1 MAHALLVNGT
11 DLATLGAKVR
21 GVTGMGTMP
30 QTRLPTTRVAGRA
43 GLLATGTRAS
53 DVSPRTV
60 SVTFTLRPRSLAG
73 MAAAL
78 DQLHALCGE
87 GIVRLQDG
95 RDPAKC
101 CYGLFESS
109 DERAFDPQYFA
120 PDPVSEF
127 TFRFTCLD
135 PFRYNVAGTVIGLP
149 VAATP
154 YAVVLG
160 NQAVAPVLRIFGA
173 VTNPGAVYRDAQ
185 GVARCTLG
193 YTITLGANDWL
204 EHDFDTGVVRK
215 SVAGT
220 VTVDYSLWTTK
231 SDGLLVLNPLHG
243 DAVSGAGPTLE
254 VTGSGATAEVRYVE
268 AFT

>member
-21 GVTGMGTMP
+21 SVTGMGVYP
-30 QTRLPTTRVAGRA
+30 GTRLPTTRVAGRA
-43 GLLATGTRAS
+43 GLLATAARAGE
-53 DVSPRTV
+53 VSPRTV
-60 SVTFTLRPRSLAG
+60 TVTFTLRPGSLSA

-78 DQLHALCGE
+78 DQLYALCGA
-87 GIVRLQDG
+87 GLVRLQDG

-101 CYGLFESS
+101 CYGILEGS

-120 PDPVSEF
+120 PDPASEF

-135 PFRYNVAGTVIGLP
+135 PYRYAVAGTVIGLA

-154 YAVVLG
+154 YALVLG
-160 NQAVAPVLRIFGA
+160 GLPVAPVLRIFGG
-173 VTNPGAVYRDAQ
+173 VTNPGAIYRDAQ
-185 GVARCTLG
+185 GTARCTLG
-193 YTITLGANDWL
+193 YTITLGANDYL
-204 EHDFDTGVVRK
+204 EHDFETGVARK

-220 VTVDYSLWTTK
+220 ITVDYSLWTTK

-243 DAVSGAGPTLE
+243 DAVTGAGPTLE
-254 VTGSGATAEVRYVE
+254 LTGSGATGELRYQR
-268 AFT
+268 AYA